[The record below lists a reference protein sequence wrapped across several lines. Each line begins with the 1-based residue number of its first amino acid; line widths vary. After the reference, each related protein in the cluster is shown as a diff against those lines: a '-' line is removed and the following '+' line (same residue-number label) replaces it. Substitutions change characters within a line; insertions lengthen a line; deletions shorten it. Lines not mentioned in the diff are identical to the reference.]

1 MEEIKK
7 GGLIDLR
14 LKEMVPRLS
23 DQDLSK
29 TTESIVVTDPNLTDN
44 PIIYANQAFYD
55 LTEYSPDEVIGKNC
69 RFLQGENT
77 NQETVEEISKAILE
91 KRELTIKIYNYTKD
105 GEGFWNLLFIGP
117 VFDEEL
123 KLKYFLGVQTRIREA
138 EESPV

>member
-23 DQDLSK
+23 GQDLSK

-55 LTEYSPDEVIGKNC
+55 LTGYSPDEVIGKNC

-91 KRELTIKIYNYTKD
+91 KRELTIKIYNYTKS